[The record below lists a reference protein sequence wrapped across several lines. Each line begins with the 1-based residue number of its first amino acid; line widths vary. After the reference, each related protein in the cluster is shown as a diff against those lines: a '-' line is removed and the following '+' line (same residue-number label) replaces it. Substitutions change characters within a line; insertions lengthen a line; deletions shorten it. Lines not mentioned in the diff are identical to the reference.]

1 MTYYLH
7 SVPGRLR
14 VKIPQLR
21 HRPAM
26 AAEISE
32 TLSMG
37 GIHEVKIRSLTGSV
51 VVLYDAALLDDA
63 QILAILDASGHFDA
77 NQAVC
82 CDTRIEAATSKV
94 AQKCGRA
101 VFGWAVG
108 RALEANGLGL
118 LAAFI

>member
-14 VKIPQLR
+14 VKIPKLR
-21 HRPAM
+21 RRPAM
-26 AAEISE
+26 AASISE
-32 TLSMG
+32 TLSFD
-37 GIHEVKIRSLTGSV
+37 GIRKVYIKNLTGSV
-51 VVLYDAALLDDA
+51 VIHYDPELLDESR
-63 QILAILDASGHFDA
+63 ILKTLEANGHFDA
-77 NQAVC
+77 SRAIS
-82 CDTRIEAATSKV
+82 CDTQLQAASSKV
-94 AQKCGRA
+94 AQKCGRV

>member
-26 AAEISE
+26 AAVISE
-32 TLSMG
+32 TLSFD
-37 GIHEVKIRSLTGSV
+37 GIQDVKIKPLTGSV
-51 VVLYDAALLDDA
+51 VVNYDPELLD
-63 QILAILDASGHFDA
+63 QSRILQALEASGHFDQTRA
-77 NQAVC
+77 IS
-82 CDTRIEAATSKV
+82 CDTQLQAASSKV

-118 LAAFI
+118 LAVFI

>member
-26 AAEISE
+26 AAAISE
-32 TLSMG
+32 ALSID
-37 GIHEVKIRSLTGSV
+37 GIRDVKIKNLTGSV
-51 VVLYDAALLDDA
+51 VVHYDPALLTDA
-63 QILAILDASGHFDA
+63 RILQTLEACGHFDRSRTIS
-77 NQAVC
+77 
-82 CDTRIEAATSKV
+82 CDTQLQAASSKV
-94 AQKCGRA
+94 AEKCGRA

>member
-26 AAEISE
+26 AAVIGEA
-32 TLSMG
+32 LSFDG
-37 GIHEVKIRSLTGSV
+37 VRDVKIKPLTGSV
-51 VVLYDAALLDDA
+51 VVHYDPALLDEA
-63 QILAILDASGHFDA
+63 RILQALAASGHFDPSRA
-77 NQAVC
+77 IS
-82 CDTRIEAATSKV
+82 CDTHLQAATSKV